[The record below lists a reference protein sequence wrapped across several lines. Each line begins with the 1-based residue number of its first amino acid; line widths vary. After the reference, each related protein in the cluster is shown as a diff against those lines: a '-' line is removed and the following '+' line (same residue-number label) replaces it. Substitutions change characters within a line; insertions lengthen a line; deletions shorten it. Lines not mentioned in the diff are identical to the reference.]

1 MIPFWPDPFWYATRW
16 YGRRAPLRDPATTSR
31 SHASS
36 HRKECPMT
44 SSVTFHRDRVRPR
57 FVLRT
62 DLSLIVAILILGLA
76 LAGLAA
82 VALPLGKDLTTGPYL
97 VD

>member
-1 MIPFWPDPFWYATRW
+1 
-16 YGRRAPLRDPATTSR
+16 
-31 SHASS
+31 
-36 HRKECPMT
+36 MT
-44 SSVTFHRDRVRPR
+44 SVTFHRDRARPR
-57 FVLRT
+57 FGLRT

-82 VALPLGKDLTTGPYL
+82 VALPLGNDLTTGPYL

>member
-1 MIPFWPDPFWYATRW
+1 MIPFWPDPSWYVTHW
-16 YGRRAPLRDPATTSR
+16 YGRTAPPRGPATTSR
-31 SHASS
+31 SHTSS

-44 SSVTFHRDRVRPR
+44 SVTLHRDRVRPR
-57 FVLRT
+57 FGLRT
-62 DLSLIVAILILGLA
+62 DLSLIAAILILGLA

-82 VALPLGKDLTTGPYL
+82 VALPLGNDLTTGPYL

>member
-1 MIPFWPDPFWYATRW
+1 
-16 YGRRAPLRDPATTSR
+16 
-31 SHASS
+31 
-36 HRKECPMT
+36 MT
-44 SSVTFHRDRVRPR
+44 SVTFQRDRVRPR

-62 DLSLIVAILILGLA
+62 DLNLIVAILILGLA

-82 VALPLGKDLTTGPYL
+82 VALPLGNDLTTGPYL